1 MKSKLLFILSL
12 FITTISAQQ
21 TYDLPWTTNG
31 SSANQQLSI
40 DVGDTVRW
48 TWDSMGHNL
57 VQLNGETEPGFGEG
71 YVQSPGHQYS
81 HTFTTVGAHDYHC
94 GPHPNSMYG
103 TITVNESSASTEEV
117 SVLSISLYPNPSSD
131 YVKIISSD
139 LSETAKINVFD
150 VLGKLT
156 FSDLTNDINN
166 YSLDVSNL
174 KSGIYFITISTKT
187 KSSSNKFIK
196 I

>member
-103 TITVNESSASTEEV
+103 TVTVNDSSASVGDYENY
-117 SVLSISLYPNPSSD
+117 SFSIYPNPSSD
-131 YVKIISSD
+131 YVKIT
-139 LSETAKINVFD
+139 LPQLNETANIQVFD
-150 VLGKLT
+150 MLGKMN
-156 FSDLTNDINN
+156 FSDTSDDLNN
-166 YSLDVSNL
+166 YKLDVSNYRA
-174 KSGIYFITISTKT
+174 GVYFVTISTNNIRV
-187 KSSSNKFIK
+187 SNKFIK
-196 I
+196 L

>member
-57 VQLNGETEPGFGEG
+57 AQLNGETEPGFGEG

-131 YVKIISSD
+131 YVKIITSD

-156 FSDLTNDINN
+156 FSDLTDDINN

>member
-156 FSDLTNDINN
+156 FSDLTDDINN

>member
-21 TYDLPWTTNG
+21 TYDLPWTTSG

-117 SVLSISLYPNPSSD
+117 SVLSISLYPNPSSG

-166 YSLDVSNL
+166 YTLDVSNL

>member
-1 MKSKLLFILSL
+1 MKTKLLFILSL
-12 FITTISAQQ
+12 FITTTISAQQ

-81 HTFTTVGAHDYHC
+81 
-94 GPHPNSMYG
+94 PHFYYCWCS
-103 TITVNESSASTEEV
+103 
-117 SVLSISLYPNPSSD
+117 
-131 YVKIISSD
+131 
-139 LSETAKINVFD
+139 
-150 VLGKLT
+150 
-156 FSDLTNDINN
+156 
-166 YSLDVSNL
+166 
-174 KSGIYFITISTKT
+174 
-187 KSSSNKFIK
+187 
-196 I
+196 

>member
-1 MKSKLLFILSL
+1 MKTKLLFILSL

-94 GPHPNSMYG
+94 GPHPDSMYG

-117 SVLSISLYPNPSSD
+117 SILSISLYPNPSSE
-131 YVKIISSD
+131 YIKIISSD
-139 LSETAKINVFD
+139 LSETVKINVFD

-156 FSDLTNDINN
+156 FSDLTDDINN

-174 KSGIYFITISTKT
+174 KSGVYFITISTKN
-187 KSSSNKFIK
+187 KNSLNKFIK

>member
-1 MKSKLLFILSL
+1 MKTKLLFTLSL

-103 TITVNESSASTEEV
+103 TITVNESSASIEEV
-117 SVLSISLYPNPSSD
+117 SFLSISLYPNPSSD
-131 YVKIISSD
+131 YIKIISSD
-139 LSETAKINVFD
+139 LSETVKINVFD
-150 VLGKLT
+150 VLGKQT

-174 KSGIYFITISTKT
+174 KSGIYFITISTKN
-187 KSSSNKFIK
+187 KSSLNKFIK

>member
-1 MKSKLLFILSL
+1 MKTKLLFILSL

-103 TITVNESSASTEEV
+103 TITVNESSASIEEV
-117 SVLSISLYPNPSSD
+117 SFLSISLYPNPSSD
-131 YVKIISSD
+131 YIKIISSD
-139 LSETAKINVFD
+139 LSETVKINVFD
-150 VLGKLT
+150 VLGKQT

-174 KSGIYFITISTKT
+174 KSGIYFITISTKN
-187 KSSSNKFIK
+187 KSSLNKFIK

>member
-131 YVKIISSD
+131 YVKIITSD

-156 FSDLTNDINN
+156 FSDLTDDINN